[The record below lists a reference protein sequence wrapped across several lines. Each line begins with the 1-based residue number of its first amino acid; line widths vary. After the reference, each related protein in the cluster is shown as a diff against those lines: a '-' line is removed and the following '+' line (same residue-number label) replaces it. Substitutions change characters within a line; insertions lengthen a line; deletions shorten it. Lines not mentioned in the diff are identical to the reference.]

1 MGTSEPA
8 NPRAEK
14 KKLET
19 VRGPVVETQDCE
31 KNVVDT
37 HSAQHQAPPLSTSPP
52 TRREGVGITTLTWS
66 VCVVDGDWK
75 ALEMALRIVNM
86 VSAAVR
92 ALLDSG
98 VEECVRGSNDLASPT
113 ALLLLPVLFMVY
125 RKLYA
130 GMVYRNLS
138 SMPAGA
144 GKQGNNW
151 LKGDGEKSKSTSDV
165 EVEVTWLGA
174 TELKVLQA
182 CGDTLLPGFEIGTK
196 EAADAAVE
204 QVGGVFVATRPPL
217 CL

>member
-1 MGTSEPA
+1 
-8 NPRAEK
+8 
-14 KKLET
+14 
-19 VRGPVVETQDCE
+19 
-31 KNVVDT
+31 
-37 HSAQHQAPPLSTSPP
+37 
-52 TRREGVGITTLTWS
+52 
-66 VCVVDGDWK
+66 
-75 ALEMALRIVNM
+75 MALRIVNM

-98 VEECVRGSNDLASPT
+98 VEDRVRGSNDLASPT

-204 QVGGVFVATRPPL
+204 QVGGSVCGYPSSLVSVSAPCVRTVFFAIPPHSLVVVASSIG
-217 CL
+217 